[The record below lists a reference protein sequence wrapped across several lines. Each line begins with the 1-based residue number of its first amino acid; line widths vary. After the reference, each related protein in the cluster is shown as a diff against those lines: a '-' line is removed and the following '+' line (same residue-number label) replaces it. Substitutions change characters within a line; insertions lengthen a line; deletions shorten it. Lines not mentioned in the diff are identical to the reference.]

1 MRFIWSVFQSISK
14 YKLIRLVS
22 GWSAVDHVRMAER
35 IGKKRNRGTDDDA
48 PSLSTE
54 ALEVQTLFQQY
65 QRELDYNH
73 DKRERLVKLGRDVTI
88 QSKRIIFLLHRALS
102 AADITTILSEAD
114 NKLQDVSK
122 LLCKVAEELVNED
135 PTRYRTAY
143 TIGVQ
148 EYIEA
153 LSFYHYW
160 KEGTVL
166 SYPAAQGY
174 MTFHDDKVLLLSPF
188 DYLLGL
194 TDLTGE
200 LMRVAVSSVGT
211 GSWDTP
217 QLVVKFVRQL
227 YVGLITLNHFSINKE
242 FLKKLEMT
250 LTNLLKIEQACYALT
265 IRSSGIIRDTSN

>member
-1 MRFIWSVFQSISK
+1 
-14 YKLIRLVS
+14 
-22 GWSAVDHVRMAER
+22 MAQR
-35 IGKKRNRGTDDDA
+35 IGRKRNRGSVDDT
-48 PSLSTE
+48 PSLCTE

-65 QRELDYNH
+65 QRELDYSH
-73 DKRERLVKLGRDVTI
+73 DKRERLVKLSRDVTI

-102 AADITTILSEAD
+102 SADKTSILSEAD
-114 NKLQDVSK
+114 NKLQEVTK

-135 PTRYRTAY
+135 PARYRSAY

-166 SYPAAQGY
+166 SYPAAQDY
-174 MTFHDDKVLLLSPF
+174 MTFHDDKEQQLVLILNPF

-200 LMRVAVSSVGT
+200 LMRVAVNSVGT

-217 QLVVKFVRQL
+217 QFVVKFVRQL
-227 YVGLITLNHFSINKE
+227 YVGLTALNHFSINKE
-242 FLKKLEMT
+242 FLRKLEMT
-250 LTNLLKIEQACYALT
+250 LTNLLKVEQAWYALK
-265 IRSSGIIRDTSN
+265 IRSSDIIHDTSN